1 MLRADLGPES
11 DTDVLVQFAPGRRP
25 LLDDLLNMQDELEAL
40 FGRTVDLLDRQRL
53 EREPNHLLRR
63 HIFEHL
69 ELLHVE
75 SSVA

>member
-1 MLRADLGPES
+1 
-11 DTDVLVQFAPGRRP
+11 
-25 LLDDLLNMQDELEAL
+25 LLNDLLNMQDELEAL